1 MTEPEEIK
9 DRAAQTRP
17 DNQGAGKSP
26 MAADALEALAEGS
39 EAPAPPQ
46 EESPQAPMAAEAL
59 AALAG
64 EQEAAQADRGAQ
76 TPEADE
82 LPEVFSSA
90 QSSPQGAAAVDALAA
105 LAGGQEAPSADQQAQ
120 VDPQGQ
126 GTVETADV
134 FLVQQ
139 SGLPSPEED
148 AARKARASALRKQ
161 SHRVH
166 AEQFKRLMVPLLTV
180 TGVVLLILGLVVAS
194 RIGGQQPPSTG
205 RGFLYD
211 RNVQKVLVIAA
222 FPLGAILLAGAW
234 LFRMDL
240 KRADNN
246 RGGN

>member
-1 MTEPEEIK
+1 MKSKAPELLT
-9 DRAAQTRP
+9 DLGDHT
-17 DNQGAGKSP
+17 
-26 MAADALEALAEGS
+26 ADILT
-39 EAPAPPQ
+39 
-46 EESPQAPMAAEAL
+46 
-59 AALAG
+59 
-64 EQEAAQADRGAQ
+64 QEA
-76 TPEADE
+76 
-82 LPEVFSSA
+82 
-90 QSSPQGAAAVDALAA
+90 
-105 LAGGQEAPSADQQAQ
+105 
-120 VDPQGQ
+120 
-126 GTVETADV
+126 
-134 FLVQQ
+134 
-139 SGLPSPEED
+139 GLPED
-148 AARKARASALRKQ
+148 AARKARASALRKE

-180 TGVVLLILGLVVAS
+180 TGVVLLVLGLVVAS